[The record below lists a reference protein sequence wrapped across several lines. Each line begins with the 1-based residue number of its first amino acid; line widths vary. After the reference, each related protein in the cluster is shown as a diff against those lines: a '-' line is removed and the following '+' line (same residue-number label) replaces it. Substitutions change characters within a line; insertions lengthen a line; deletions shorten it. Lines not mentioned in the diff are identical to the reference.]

1 MRNLHTSAPATQP
14 MCDHVI
20 VPDNA
25 FVILISLPDLRDVF
39 GTIDQDICIF
49 VFFTK
54 TGFNENYYSFLM
66 KFIR

>member
-25 FVILISLPDLRDVF
+25 FVILI
-39 GTIDQDICIF
+39 
-49 VFFTK
+49 
-54 TGFNENYYSFLM
+54 
-66 KFIR
+66 